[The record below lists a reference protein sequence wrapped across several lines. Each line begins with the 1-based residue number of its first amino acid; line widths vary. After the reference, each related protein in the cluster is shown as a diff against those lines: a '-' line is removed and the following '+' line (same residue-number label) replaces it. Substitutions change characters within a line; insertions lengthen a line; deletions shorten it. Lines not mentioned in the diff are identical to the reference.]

1 MHQASVG
8 FHCPECLAKEHTRV
22 VSARGLAAGQPIV
35 TLVLMAIN
43 IVVWVGGQLIYKTD
57 QLLTTAPRVIAD
69 GGLYAN
75 LPSKVV
81 SIGDRIVG
89 YTDYAGVAQGEWY
102 RLLSSGFIHA
112 GLIHLAMN
120 MWVLY
125 ILGRIF
131 EEQLGR
137 VRMGLIYFAS
147 LFAGSLG
154 ALIASPDSITVGA
167 SGAIFGLMGALLSIA
182 KARGVALR
190 HTGLV
195 GIVVLNLVITFGLS
209 SYISVGGHVGGLI
222 GGAIAGLVIVD
233 VPERMRRADRRTRS
247 LVSWAGGIAL
257 CVVFIA
263 ASIFV
268 ANSAGERGGRGTASA
283 PQASAT
289 FAPPA
294 TPPVTQ
300 SLSVNLNP
308 VAGPDPPSGRGDPS
322 GSVRE

>member
-8 FHCPECLAKEHTRV
+8 FHCPECLAAEHTRV
-22 VSARGLAAGQPIV
+22 ISARGLTAGQPIV
-35 TLVLMAIN
+35 TVALMAIN
-43 IVVWVGGQLIYKTD
+43 VVVWVGGQLLYRTND
-57 QLLTTAPRVIAD
+57 LLTTSPEVIAK

-75 LPSKVV
+75 LPSKVAYV
-81 SIGDRIVG
+81 GDRIVG
-89 YTDYAGVAQGEWY
+89 YTDYVGVAQGDWY

-112 GLIHLAMN
+112 GIIHLAMN

-154 ALIASPDSITVGA
+154 ALIASPDSVTVGA

-195 GIVVLNLVITFGLS
+195 GIVVLNLVITFSLS

-233 VPERMRRADRRTRS
+233 LPERMHRADRRTRS
-247 LVSWAGGIAL
+247 LVAWAGGIGL

-263 ASIFV
+263 AAIFV
-268 ANSAGERGGRGTASA
+268 ANGAGERGHGVARA
-283 PQASAT
+283 PE
-289 FAPPA
+289 
-294 TPPVTQ
+294 
-300 SLSVNLNP
+300 
-308 VAGPDPPSGRGDPS
+308 VAVIQEPPSGADPPP
-322 GSVRE
+322 G

>member
-8 FHCPECLAKEHTRV
+8 FHCPECLAKEQTRV
-22 VSARGLAAGQPIV
+22 VSARGLTAGRPIV

-43 IVVWVGGQLIYKTD
+43 VVVWVGGQLVYKTND
-57 QLLTTAPRVIAD
+57 LLTTSPEVIAN
-69 GGLYAN
+69 GGLFAN
-75 LPSKVV
+75 LPNKVV
-81 SIGDRIVG
+81 TVGDRVVG
-89 YTDYAGVAQGEWY
+89 YTDYVGVAEGDWY

-112 GLIHLAMN
+112 GIIHLAMN

-154 ALIASPDSITVGA
+154 ALIASPDSVTVGA

-209 SYISVGGHVGGLI
+209 NYISVGGHVGGLI

-233 VPERMRRADRRTRS
+233 VPERMRGADRRTRS
-247 LVSWAGGIAL
+247 LVAWAGGIAL
-257 CVVFIA
+257 CVIFIA
-263 ASIFV
+263 ASVFV
-268 ANSAGERGGRGTASA
+268 ANNAGERGGRGVASA
-283 PQASAT
+283 PQVSLTHPPTASAT
-289 FAPPA
+289 QRSVVGTAP
-294 TPPVTQ
+294 
-300 SLSVNLNP
+300 LS
-308 VAGPDPPSGRGDPS
+308 DRQTPS